1 MVIGMLHTDW
11 QITKIDRGEYSD
23 AKLFAAYEWHAV
35 SVPSAVQ
42 HTFYGMPAEQLYQL
56 DRVEKL
62 GDTNHYY
69 LYKTSFTTPSAA
81 EHQEISYRFEGIDY
95 SYAIYLNGCLV
106 LEREGMFSA
115 AELPLQPKTAYELLV
130 VVKPFFETRA
140 LPENVKCRMTAGYG
154 WDFAPKIMTA
164 GIWNEAGLV
173 IREKTY
179 IKNIKLSTKLF
190 SPGRAEVS
198 ITVALSGPTQ
208 NGRIL
213 VKIADVERTF
223 QLTADTEP
231 VLRFTL
237 NNPRLWWPNGMGEPY
252 LYDLSLTLV
261 HDGGEDT
268 LTAKV
273 GLRTVERTLCEGQ
286 SPYDTPCQY
295 LINGQKVFL
304 KGANWVPMDACLGSI
319 DDSRYELFLTQFK
332 TANFNCIRVWGGG
345 IKERKRFYDLADEMG
360 LMVIQE
366 FPLSCQNISESGRFL
381 ALLEQ
386 EVTAYIEELQF
397 HPCIILWT
405 GGNEHFHFWQA
416 VNSGTPVMNKIK
428 EQIKLLFNIADDNRE
443 WRGGADKDQHA
454 ALNLMAGL
462 TDKMDAA
469 RPFNV
474 TSAMEGEGE
483 AHGIWTWNPVIGDH
497 RFRDFA
503 TLYDYWRSA
512 EQSFYSE
519 CSVPSMANLD
529 TLKWVF
535 DSETPPKADP
545 NNPIYRLHHGFD
557 AAWDSA
563 DTWIDLPS
571 MEKLF
576 GTELTVQQQVAAS
589 HWMQAEGARFL
600 IEELR
605 RKTGRTSGV
614 LWWGINEPWPSLGGN
629 TVVDYFGRPKPA
641 LKAMANSFK
650 PVILSLRYTNCVLRS
665 FVPELWVSNDRNLPF
680 NGSYRVSV
688 TDEAGKLTDQY
699 SGRISCG
706 GYQSLPIRTL
716 TPIDLPAGSLLT
728 ARLTLSD
735 ESGILH
741 ENEYEFAS
749 AHSEIPYPQIP
760 DTFSR

>member
-1 MVIGMLHTDW
+1 MLYTDW
-11 QITKIDRGEYSD
+11 QITKIDRGEYSE
-23 AKLFAAYEWHAV
+23 AMLVAAHEWHTV
-35 SVPSAVQ
+35 TVPSAVQ
-42 HTFYGMPAEQLYQL
+42 NTVYGMPLEQLYKL
-56 DRVEKL
+56 DNVEKL
-62 GDTNHYY
+62 GDSNHYY
-69 LYKTSFTTPSAA
+69 LYKTCFTTPSAA
-81 EHQEISYRFEGIDY
+81 EHQQIVYRFEGIDY
-95 SYAIYLNGCLV
+95 SYAIYLNGRLV
-106 LEREGMFSA
+106 LEREGMFSGV
-115 AELPLQPKTAYELLV
+115 ELPLSPETAYELLV
-130 VVKPFFETRA
+130 IIKPFFETRV

-154 WDFAPKIMTA
+154 WDFAPKIMTM
-164 GIWNEAGLV
+164 GLWNEAGLV
-173 IREKTY
+173 NREKVH

-190 SPGRAEVS
+190 SPERAEVS

-208 NGRIL
+208 HGRIL

-223 QLTADTEP
+223 KLTANTEP
-231 VLRFTL
+231 LLRFTL
-237 NNPRLWWPNGMGEPY
+237 NSPRLWWPNGMGEPA
-252 LYDLSLTLV
+252 LYDLSLQLL
-261 HDGGEDT
+261 HDGGQDI
-268 LTAKV
+268 LTTKV
-273 GLRTVERTLCEGQ
+273 GLRTVDRIPCEGQ

-319 DDSRYELFLTQFK
+319 DDSRYELFLAQFK

-366 FPLSCQNISESGRFL
+366 FPLSCQNISESERFL
-381 ALLEQ
+381 TLLEQ
-386 EVTAYIEELQF
+386 EVTAYIEQLQV

-428 EQIKLLFNIADDNRE
+428 EQIKILFNISDDNRE
-443 WRGGADKDQHA
+443 WRGGADKNTHA

-462 TDKMDAA
+462 AEKMDSS

-503 TLYDYWRSA
+503 TLYDYWCSA
-512 EQSFYSE
+512 GQHFYSE
-519 CSVPSMANLD
+519 CSVPSMANLE

-545 NNPIYRLHHGFD
+545 KNPIYCLRHGFN

-576 GTELTVQQQVAAS
+576 GPEISLEQQVAAS
-589 HWMQAEGARFL
+589 QWMQAEGARFL

-629 TVVDYFGRPKPA
+629 TVVDYFGKPKPA

-650 PVILSLRYTNCVLRS
+650 PVILSLRYSNCVLRT
-665 FVPELWVSNDRNLPF
+665 FQPELWVSNDRNLPF
-680 NGSYRVSV
+680 SGSYKVSV
-688 TDEAGKLTDQY
+688 TDENEKLMDEY

-706 GYQSLPIRTL
+706 GYQSVLIRTL
-716 TPIDLPAGSLLT
+716 TPIQLSSGSLLT

-735 ESGILH
+735 DSGILH
-741 ENEYEFAS
+741 ENEYVFGS
-749 AHSEIPYPQIP
+749 ADSEVPFHQAP
-760 DTFSR
+760 DTFCR